1 MSGAAPKKTEQV
13 PFSTAVDL
21 VAARR
26 APPCPCVLLLDES
39 GRLDLLRLLRVLPG
53 KRIVGEGLWNGQR
66 VLAKLF
72 IAAGSVRHWRRER
85 DGLTALAEAGVPT
98 TQLLAAG
105 TFAGGGRYLL
115 TAFVPDAH
123 SLTDELATGN
133 ADVNATLQAAC
144 ACIGLLHGHGLVHND
159 MHPGNFLIG
168 AGAVRLIDGDAV
180 RRRATP
186 LPAREANANLAQFL
200 AELPQDVPLAVL
212 LAAYRDRNE
221 HHAPAPAVLAP
232 LIVRQRQR
240 LLADYLCKTLRPCTL
255 VDVRHDFRRF
265 TAVARHDAARF
276 EPLLADPDQ
285 VLATAGAPFK
295 DGGTATVARVDYDGM
310 SLVIKRYNIKNNV
323 HAFSRAWRPSRA
335 WHAWRA
341 GHRLHFLGIDTP
353 LPRALIEERLGPL
366 RRRAWLVTDFHPGRN
381 LIEHLA
387 PYVEAAAPPQA
398 EGEALLQFVAMLHVW
413 RISHGDFKATNLLWD
428 EARRR
433 IAVIDLDAMTRHASA
448 YAYARAWR
456 RDRARLLANW
466 PAGSGLRCWLDE
478 HLPPNHHQ

>member
-1 MSGAAPKKTEQV
+1 MNNALPKKTGQV
-13 PFSTAVDL
+13 PFLTAVDL

-72 IAAGSVRHWRRER
+72 IAAGSARHWRRECA
-85 DGLTALAEAGVPT
+85 GLAALAKAGIPT
-98 TQLLAAG
+98 TPPLAAG
-105 TFAGGGRYLL
+105 TFACGGYYLL

-123 SLTDELATGN
+123 SLADELASGDA
-133 ADVNATLQAAC
+133 ADAGAALETAC
-144 ACIGLLHGHGLVHND
+144 AHIGLLHDHGLVHND

-168 AGAVRLIDGDAV
+168 AGEVRLIDGDAV
-180 RRRATP
+180 RHRAAP
-186 LPAREANANLAQFL
+186 LPACEANANFAQFL
-200 AELPQDVPLAVL
+200 AELPQDAPLAAL
-212 LAAYRDRNE
+212 LAAYRNSNG
-221 HHAPAPAVLAP
+221 HHAPTSAVLAP
-232 LIVRQRQR
+232 LIAGQRRR

-255 VDVRHDFRRF
+255 VDVRRDFRRF

-276 EPLLADPDQ
+276 EPLLADPDR

-295 DGGTATVARVDYDGM
+295 DGGTATVVRVDYDGM
-310 SLVIKRYNIKNNV
+310 SLVIKRYNIKNNA

-335 WHAWRA
+335 WHSWRE
-341 GHRLHFLGIDTP
+341 GHRLRFLGIDTP
-353 LPRALIEERLGPL
+353 QPRALIEERLGPL
-366 RRRAWLVTDFHPGRN
+366 RCRAWLVTDFHPGRN

-387 PYVEAAAPPQA
+387 PYVEAAAPPQT
-398 EGEALLQFVAMLHVW
+398 EGEALLRFVAMLRAW

-428 EARRR
+428 EVRRR
-433 IAVIDLDAMTRHASA
+433 IVVIDLDAMIQHTRAR
-448 YAYARAWR
+448 AYARAWR

-466 PAGSGLRCWLDE
+466 SAGSGLQRWLDE
-478 HLPPNHHQ
+478 HLPPG